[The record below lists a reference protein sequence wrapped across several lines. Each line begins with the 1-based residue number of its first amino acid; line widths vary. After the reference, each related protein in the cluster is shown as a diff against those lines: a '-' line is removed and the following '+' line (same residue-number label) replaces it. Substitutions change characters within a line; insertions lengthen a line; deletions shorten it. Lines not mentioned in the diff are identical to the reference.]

1 MLKNNFNT
9 AWRNLKRNKV
19 YSFINIGGIAIGLAA
34 FWLITMYVGDELSY
48 DRSFTNSNNIYRI
61 AQHAAWKGGKF
72 DLPLTPPPLGPAL
85 TQTFPEVQA
94 SVRID
99 AEGGGIIKYRNTVIK
114 ENDIFFADKKFFQ
127 VFDYPFISGDAAT
140 ALAKPNSIVITE
152 SLAKKIFGDPAT
164 ALNQSVS
171 FGDSEPQEVTG
182 IIKDVPKNSHLQ
194 FSGIRSMYVVPND
207 QNTWQNLYMYNYLLL
222 KKSADVKDFEK
233 KLDAFGKEK
242 IAKIMDIPDYRMELQ
257 PLPSI
262 HLHSD
267 LQYEL
272 GRNSNIRR
280 VYIFIA
286 IAVLI
291 LLIALIN
298 YVNLATARAAMRVK
312 EIGIRKVIGSS
323 RAHLTG
329 LFICEA
335 VLVTF
340 IAAFLAGII
349 VNFSISFFNQVAGK
363 NLDIWRFGL
372 VNTIAFVAV
381 LALVA
386 GLVSGGY
393 PALLFSRF
401 KMIPSLKGQL
411 GNMHNNAVLQK
422 SLVVFQ
428 FVIAVF
434 LISSSFIIYRQLQF
448 VNSKDLGFNKNQV
461 VTFHIDD
468 MKVRNEI
475 PALKSALL
483 QNTAIEDVAVASNA
497 LGDSYLGGHDFTFEK
512 DSSMQSSPV
521 MARQLYIDE
530 DFLKTMDIHLL
541 QGRNFSKDMSTDQVS
556 AILINE
562 TLMKQLDYKDA
573 IGKRAEFKVNQ
584 LMDRSHRTIVG
595 VVKDFHNSSL
605 QHKIEPLVLMLP
617 PAVGEQDNLYVK
629 IKQGR
634 ISEALQF
641 LKSTYAKFD
650 KQNAANFVFL
660 DEAFAKQYEAEKNQ
674 EKLSFVFTML
684 SFIIACLGLTGLVM
698 FTVSQRVKEIGIRK
712 VLGASFAS
720 LIMMLAK
727 NFMQLVVVATVIA
740 IPIAWFAMNK
750 WLQDFAYR
758 ITITWWM
765 LLIPC
770 MMAICIAVITVFA
783 QAMKAAMANPV
794 KSLRSE

>member
-1 MLKNNFNT
+1 
-9 AWRNLKRNKV
+9 
-19 YSFINIGGIAIGLAA
+19 
-34 FWLITMYVGDELSY
+34 
-48 DRSFTNSNNIYRI
+48 
-61 AQHAAWKGGKF
+61 
-72 DLPLTPPPLGPAL
+72 
-85 TQTFPEVQA
+85 
-94 SVRID
+94 
-99 AEGGGIIKYRNTVIK
+99 
-114 ENDIFFADKKFFQ
+114 
-127 VFDYPFISGDAAT
+127 
-140 ALAKPNSIVITE
+140 
-152 SLAKKIFGDPAT
+152 
-164 ALNQSVS
+164 
-171 FGDSEPQEVTG
+171 
-182 IIKDVPKNSHLQ
+182 
-194 FSGIRSMYVVPND
+194 
-207 QNTWQNLYMYNYLLL
+207 
-222 KKSADVKDFEK
+222 
-233 KLDAFGKEK
+233 
-242 IAKIMDIPDYRMELQ
+242 
-257 PLPSI
+257 
-262 HLHSD
+262 
-267 LQYEL
+267 
-272 GRNSNIRR
+272 
-280 VYIFIA
+280 
-286 IAVLI
+286 
-291 LLIALIN
+291 
-298 YVNLATARAAMRVK
+298 
-312 EIGIRKVIGSS
+312 
-323 RAHLTG
+323 
-329 LFICEA
+329 
-335 VLVTF
+335 
-340 IAAFLAGII
+340 
-349 VNFSISFFNQVAGK
+349 
-363 NLDIWRFGL
+363 
-372 VNTIAFVAV
+372 
-381 LALVA
+381 
-386 GLVSGGY
+386 
-393 PALLFSRF
+393 
-401 KMIPSLKGQL
+401 
-411 GNMHNNAVLQK
+411 
-422 SLVVFQ
+422 
-428 FVIAVF
+428 
-434 LISSSFIIYRQLQF
+434 
-448 VNSKDLGFNKNQV
+448 
-461 VTFHIDD
+461 
-468 MKVRNEI
+468 
-475 PALKSALL
+475 
-483 QNTAIEDVAVASNA
+483 
-497 LGDSYLGGHDFTFEK
+497 
-512 DSSMQSSPV
+512 MQSSPV